1 MNPHT
6 IRPLTV
12 LEGVEFE
19 KSFMTYLTNIG
30 EKALLEGYIWYI
42 QGPKENIIVDT
53 GVKPESF
60 TLLRA
65 LFKDSGAHQPRFYT
79 PEEALGR
86 IGLSPQDI
94 DLVIVT
100 HLHFDHIEQGEK
112 YSRAK
117 FIIQRDELDYALNP
131 HPSQALFLQKATFEH
146 LNFEVIEG
154 DCEIVPGVK
163 VLLTPGHTHG
173 GQSVAVK
180 TDKGTTV
187 IAGLC
192 TINENFYP
200 PDHLKDI
207 MPVITPAIH
216 KDPCQAYDSL
226 LRIKEI
232 ADTIYPLQ
240 QSGLSRL

>member
-1 MNPHT
+1 MTMHT

-12 LEGVEFE
+12 VKGIEIE
-19 KSFMTYLTNIG
+19 KSFMTYLTNFG
-30 EKALLEGYIWYI
+30 EKTLLEGYIWYI
-42 QGPKENIIVDT
+42 QGPRENIIVDT

-60 TLLRA
+60 ALLKA
-65 LFKDSGAHQPRFYT
+65 LFKDSGAHQPSFYT

-86 IGLSPQDI
+86 IGLNPQDI

-100 HLHFDHIEQGEK
+100 HLHFDHIDQGEK
-112 YSRAK
+112 YTRAK

-131 HPSQALFLQKATFEH
+131 HPSQALFLQRASFEH
-146 LNFEVIEG
+146 LNFEVIDG

-180 TDKGTTV
+180 TGQGTTV

-192 TINENFYP
+192 TIKENFYP
-200 PDHLKDI
+200 PDHLKDM
-207 MPVITPAIH
+207 MPLITPAIH

-232 ADTIYPLQ
+232 ADVIYPLQ
-240 QSGLSRL
+240 QSGLSR